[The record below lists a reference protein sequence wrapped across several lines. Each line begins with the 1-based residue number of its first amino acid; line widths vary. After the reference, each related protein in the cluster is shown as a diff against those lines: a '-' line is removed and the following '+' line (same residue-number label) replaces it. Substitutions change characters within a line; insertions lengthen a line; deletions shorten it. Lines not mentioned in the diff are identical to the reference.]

1 MVKMDKVRNYEK
13 TDTDVIFK
21 YKTDGKK
28 YKVTVPL
35 YLEDGTENPKAQEY
49 LDLYEKESKKGD
61 LSYYKLSKFCGGIV
75 LAAGVFA
82 AAVAANRNYKICT
95 DPNYVV
101 EHRADA
107 GTVVYGGIMGGA
119 YAVCGLSEI
128 VIAKEKIKQLK
139 KDEKSRK

>member
-1 MVKMDKVRNYEK
+1 MVKMDKVRSYKK
-13 TDTDVIFK
+13 TDTAVIFK

-28 YKVTVPL
+28 YTVTVPF
-35 YLEDGTENPKAQEY
+35 YIDGIENPKAQEY

-75 LAAGVFA
+75 LAAGVFV

-107 GTVVYGGIMGGA
+107 GTVAYGGIMGGA
-119 YAVCGLSEI
+119 YAAGGLSEI

-139 KDEKSRK
+139 KEQKSRK